1 MAKVIIGMIPP
12 GGWHYFD
19 SDAKLTAHS
28 YEGLLKVVE
37 DYRAENHLPVGDV
50 EGDVNSYICSNW
62 PNFCH
67 GVDMVVVK
75 SVHPESAQQ
84 SLLNDITTWAR
95 NLLNSKTVNNLVSN
109 ELAEE
114 RAKICKGCQ
123 HNKNWRGGCSS
134 CIAAADRISASVRN
148 GRDTQSSTKLGGCNI
163 MRHDNRSAIFFDK
176 NKLSQATSTP
186 DNCWM
191 NIK

>member
-1 MAKVIIGMIPP
+1 MAKVILGMIPP

-28 YEGLLKVVE
+28 YEVLLKVVE

-50 EGDVNSYICSNW
+50 EGDINSYICSNW

-84 SLLNDITTWAR
+84 SLLNDITIWAR
-95 NLLNSKTVNNLVSN
+95 NLLNSKTTNNLVSN

-123 HNKNWRGGCSS
+123 HNKNWRGGCAS
-134 CIAAADRISASVRN
+134 CIASADRISASVRN
-148 GRDTQSSTKLGGCNI
+148 GRDTKSSTKLGGCNI

>member
-1 MAKVIIGMIPP
+1 MAKVILGMIPP

-50 EGDVNSYICSNW
+50 EGDINSYICSNW

-67 GVDMVVVK
+67 GVDMIVVT
-75 SVHPESAQQ
+75 SVNPESAQQ

-95 NLLNSKTVNNLVSN
+95 NLLNSKTANNLVSN

-114 RAKICKGCQ
+114 RAKICKGCE
-123 HNKNWRGGCSS
+123 HNKNWRGGCAS
-134 CIAAADRISASVRN
+134 CISAADRISASVRN
-148 GRDTQSSTKLGGCNI
+148 GRDTKSSTKLGGCSI

-176 NKLSQATSTP
+176 TKLSQATSIP
-186 DNCWM
+186 DYCWM

>member
-1 MAKVIIGMIPP
+1 MAKVILGMIPP

-50 EGDVNSYICSNW
+50 EGDINSYICSNW

-123 HNKNWRGGCSS
+123 HNKSWRGGCSS
-134 CIAAADRISASVRN
+134 CIASADRISASVRN

>member
-1 MAKVIIGMIPP
+1 MAKVILGMIPP

-19 SDAKLTAHS
+19 SDAKLKGHS
-28 YEGLLKVVE
+28 YEDLLKVVE
-37 DYRAENHLPVGDV
+37 NYRAENHLTVGDV
-50 EGDVNSYICSNW
+50 EGDINSYICSNW

-67 GVDMVVVK
+67 GVDMVVVT

-95 NLLNSKTVNNLVSN
+95 NLLNSKTVNNLVSD

-123 HNKNWRGGCSS
+123 HNKNWRGGCAS
-134 CIAAADRISASVRN
+134 CISAADRISASVRN
-148 GRDTQSSTKLGGCNI
+148 GRDTKSSTKLGGCSI

-186 DNCWM
+186 DYCWM

>member
-1 MAKVIIGMIPP
+1 MAKVILGMIPP

-19 SDAKLTAHS
+19 SDAKLTGHS
-28 YEGLLKVVE
+28 YEDLLKVVE
-37 DYRAENHLPVGDV
+37 NYRAENHLPVGDV

-67 GVDMVVVK
+67 GVDMVVVT

-95 NLLNSKTVNNLVSN
+95 NLLNSKTANNLVSN

-123 HNKNWRGGCSS
+123 HNKNWRGGCVS
-134 CIAAADRISASVRN
+134 CVAAADRISASVRN

>member
-1 MAKVIIGMIPP
+1 MAKVILGMIPP

-37 DYRAENHLPVGDV
+37 DYRAENHFPVGDV

-67 GVDMVVVK
+67 GVDMVVVT

-84 SLLNDITTWAR
+84 SLLNDITTWGR
-95 NLLNSKTVNNLVSN
+95 NLLNSKTANNLVSN

-114 RAKICKGCQ
+114 RAKICKNCQ

-186 DNCWM
+186 DYCWM

>member
-1 MAKVIIGMIPP
+1 MAKVILGMIPP

-19 SDAKLTAHS
+19 SDAKLIGHS
-28 YEGLLKVVE
+28 YEDLLKVVE
-37 DYRAENHLPVGDV
+37 NYRAENHLPVGDV

-67 GVDMVVVK
+67 GVDMVVVT

-95 NLLNSKTVNNLVSN
+95 NLLNSKTANNLVSY

-123 HNKNWRGGCSS
+123 HNKNWRGGCAS
-134 CIAAADRISASVRN
+134 CISAADRISASVRN
-148 GRDTQSSTKLGGCNI
+148 GRDTKSSTKLGGCSI

-186 DNCWM
+186 DYCWM